1 MCGWHS
7 ELCLQ
12 TAIHG
17 SASGDRIV
25 PVFNLVLP
33 ESPKTTDIQYL
44 MIFILLLCTQRFL
57 PDPLMVRDL

>member
-7 ELCLQ
+7 ELCSQ

-17 SASGDRIV
+17 SVSGDRIV

-33 ESPKTTDIQYL
+33 EGPKTTDIQYL

-57 PDPLMVRDL
+57 WILLIL